1 MGRRAKNKQAP
12 PESLEPKPGWTS
24 KKQLGKRKAEA
35 DDVDEKPSPRPSKKV
50 KDLNGKGKETT
61 KMDRKSSKMKDKKQP
76 KVVEDESEGWEDVE
90 DGGDLESHAK
100 SVLFI

>member
-24 KKQLGKRKAEA
+24 KKQLGKRKAEV
-35 DDVDEKPSPRPSKKV
+35 DDVEEKPSPRPSKKV

-61 KMDRKSSKMKDKKQP
+61 KTDRKSSKTKDKKQP

-90 DGGDLESHAK
+90 DGGDLKSHAK
-100 SVLFI
+100 SVLLI